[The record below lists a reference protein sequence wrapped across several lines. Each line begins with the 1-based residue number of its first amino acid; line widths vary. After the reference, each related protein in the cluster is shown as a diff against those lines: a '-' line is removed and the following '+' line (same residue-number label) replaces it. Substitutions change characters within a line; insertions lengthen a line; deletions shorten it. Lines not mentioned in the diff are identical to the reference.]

1 MDKSNYMYSKLL
13 DLSKSPDFQRAC
25 ENEDLECLESVLLNA
40 NILKKVSISKSE
52 DSLNGQNPQPEPRV
66 AIAVVELVVAGYV
79 GAIVVTVIIGKNKDT
94 GELETANFELKSP
107 MVKNVVAL
115 ISKFGSANFV
125 QKAVEYFQSI
135 ERATAQPIV

>member
-13 DLSKSPDFQRAC
+13 DLSKSSDFQRAC
-25 ENEDLECLESVLLNA
+25 KNEDLESLESVLLDA
-40 NILKKVSISKSE
+40 NILKKVSISKTE
-52 DSLNGQNPQPEPRV
+52 DSSNGQNPQPEPRV

-107 MVKNVVAL
+107 MIKNVVAL
-115 ISKFGSANFV
+115 ISKFGSTDFV
-125 QKAVEYFQSI
+125 RKAVEYFQSI
-135 ERATAQPIV
+135 ERTTAQSIA